1 MKKYLPIPFVFG
13 LTVGLSLFSSL
24 PVVRTQGKPNEPR
37 ASQQAEVGDKELK
50 AFAKAYVEFH
60 KIRAAHEPALQS
72 APDTQAKSKVEQE
85 AVAKFGKALEKQGL
99 TLEGYGRMFLAVSA
113 DEKLREKA
121 LKLIEEERKN
131 RS

>member
-13 LTVGLSLFSSL
+13 LTVGLLLFSSL
-24 PVVRTQGKPNEPR
+24 PVVRTQEKPNEPR

-60 KIRAAHEPALQS
+60 KIRVAHEPALQS

-85 AVAKFGKALEKQGL
+85 ALSKFSKALEKQGL
-99 TLEGYGRMFLAVSA
+99 TLEGYGRLFLAVNS

-121 LKLIEEERKN
+121 LRFIEEERKN

>member
-1 MKKYLPIPFVFG
+1 MKKYLPISFVFG

-24 PVVRTQGKPNEPR
+24 PMVRTQEKPKEPR

-72 APDTQAKSKVEQE
+72 APDTQAKSLARPLRNRVSPW
-85 AVAKFGKALEKQGL
+85 KAMVGC
-99 TLEGYGRMFLAVSA
+99 F
-113 DEKLREKA
+113 
-121 LKLIEEERKN
+121 
-131 RS
+131 